1 MFRIAMVGGVAL
13 AAAGFVLSAAPAVG
27 DGSGT
32 VNASVTGSAACVTVN
47 PGSVEFGTANFSR
60 GAGPFGGP
68 FDSNIAG
75 TPLTIVNCSQQDED
89 VFVSGTDATDD
100 SGDVWTLHDGPG
112 MCDAGLDQYGIQIN
126 GRFLTKPSQQWQ
138 HMGGGNTSPGVVPN
152 LIMPCTGS
160 HGAGK
165 KMSFQILWTASF

>member
-100 SGDVWTLHDGPG
+100 SHRTAARQPTPGSGLPGDTPGP
-112 MCDAGLDQYGIQIN
+112 ASSSRVLPPAR
-126 GRFLTKPSQQWQ
+126 GRRVHRTRRALR
-138 HMGGGNTSPGVVPN
+138 
-152 LIMPCTGS
+152 
-160 HGAGK
+160 
-165 KMSFQILWTASF
+165 